1 MNLLKREHS
10 STRNARST
18 RCLAGR
24 HTTFEGV
31 SIVPGH
37 PLCRASEQLSAM
49 FLQPGQVVE
58 SVRAAELAGVDE
70 AHEQV
75 AHPRAVLGLVEQR
88 VLPMKNSHLQRSFGD
103 VIVQRGRAASHMM
116 PRYPSL

>member
-49 FLQPGQVVE
+49 FLQLGQVVE
-58 SVRAAELAGVDE
+58 SVGAAELAGVDE
-70 AHEQV
+70 THEQI
-75 AHPRAVLGLVEQR
+75 AHAGAVLGLIEHS
-88 VLPMKNSHLQRSFGD
+88 VLSLKNSHLQRSLDD
-103 VIVQRGRAASHMM
+103 VFV
-116 PRYPSL
+116 